1 MTCEANVLEK
11 ARELMSEFRSL
22 TCRAATEEEH
32 RSFEEFVLAK
42 LAELMLTVESLQRA
56 SHAVH
61 QEDYRGAPE
70 LGYWTTRAND
80 KFQNRMTESDE
91 WAPDLGGEG

>member
-22 TCRAATEEEH
+22 TCRAATDEEH
-32 RSFEEFVLAK
+32 RSFQEFVLAK

-61 QEDYRGAPE
+61 QEDYRAAS
-70 LGYWTTRAND
+70 GYWTTRAND
-80 KFQNRMTESDE
+80 KLQNRKTESDE
-91 WAPDLGGEG
+91 LAPDLGGEG